1 MFVILFLSCLEYI
14 LALGVQTKNITM
26 ENIASQEMISFVS
39 RRIRKLSTT
48 LKALQPTSQVASVLQ
63 VMVSYLRE
71 LCQKRRF
78 KNVQHVLDVVGQLY
92 EKGDR
97 EIRQGI
103 EYLFLHCLSRMD
115 HLCDQKQWHLVIN
128 HLPLKLREVYILQHI
143 K

>member
-1 MFVILFLSCLEYI
+1 
-14 LALGVQTKNITM
+14 M

-78 KNVQHVLDVVGQLY
+78 KNVRHVLDVVGQLY